1 MEKDEVYLFE
11 KNTDAVG
18 TNRGFLYQY
27 LVTLKDWVI
36 NYITK
41 NRQDI
46 YCEYEDDIKEVTS
59 HAEKIVFK
67 QIKNYDSPFNVNSE
81 EIEKSLYN
89 FFMLHLKYKNKFKT
103 EFVFFTN
110 SYISRNDN
118 ILNKWI
124 KKEDVNSIKIEVIK
138 ILLKKLEID
147 KKAKIKAL
155 DNRISKYKEN
165 PDINNDKIS
174 KANEKKIEIEKEA
187 NLLINSINLDDNITN
202 FVQCV
207 FFDFKNEKC
216 DDSIQSIKSDI
227 LEQLDT
233 IDECKKSNN
242 IYFSRFLTEINE
254 KSSISNKDDRKLTI
268 DLFQEI
274 LQETYEDILNNTD
287 NAFIELLVNN
297 FENMNIKLDVVSNK
311 IDELSENVKGKIITK
326 NKMSLPSYSKQQIED
341 MLKADD
347 NSSHLEDKIKKIGMN
362 EEDTNYLIELAEKN
376 RCRYLLY
383 KDELKKNNLIEE
395 LDILQSLEDTLRCIC
410 FKKVQEYTYKP
421 NFDSRKFWYAL
432 MDELRKVTTENELFL
447 EYKFQDDIIYGQMY
461 EIAAQCP
468 LRWHKN

>member
-89 FFMLHLKYKNKFKT
+89 FFVLYLKYKNKFKT
-103 EFVFFTN
+103 EFVFVTN
-110 SYISRNDN
+110 SHISRNDN

-124 KKEDVNSIKIEVIK
+124 KKEDINSIKIEVIK

-155 DNRISKYKEN
+155 DNRILKYKEN
-165 PDINNDKIS
+165 PDKNNDKIS
-174 KANEKKIEIEKEA
+174 EANEKKIEIENEA
-187 NLLINSINLDDNITN
+187 NLLINSINLDDNITD
-202 FVQCV
+202 FIQCV

-233 IDECKKSNN
+233 IDECKKINN
-242 IYFSRFLTEINE
+242 LYFSRFLTEINE

-287 NAFIELLVNN
+287 NAFIELVANN
-297 FENMNIKLDVVSNK
+297 FENMNSKLDVVSNK

-326 NKMSLPSYSKQQIED
+326 NKMSLPSYSKQQIEN

-395 LDILQSLEDTLRCIC
+395 LNILQSLEDTLRCIC

-421 NFDSRKFWYAL
+421 NFDSRKFWCGL